1 MRLLE
6 NQLIQF
12 KGTFITLSQLEEMVG
27 RPETY
32 EEFAEIVQQLV
43 ERNVLQPVKSAGLT
57 IQTPRLSYKYKILK
71 HSAKKT
77 LREIIER
84 AQLTLHSSI
93 SLDAY
98 YRLTQEQLEQD
109 MQFIKKIN
117 NYVVTHG
124 LPIVPAPAPE
134 RSQQLVGDEKWIQHK
149 GGRRVLERLGLWF
162 SMQIVDVKEPLRF
175 AVHPKNTG
183 RKEQYHLIVENKTT
197 YEALLPVL
205 TETYF
210 STLIYGAGYEIVGNL
225 SLFDKQYPLPHVTH
239 TFYYFGDLDFSGIS
253 IWYLLQEQQ
262 EIKLAL
268 PFYDAAL
275 NDEGKQIPKQQLKD
289 EEAIGQ
295 FIKQLSEASRQKCQ
309 QLLDKRFYISQEVLV
324 TSELQEI
331 WKAMSDK
338 LMEESNEITF

>member
-1 MRLLE
+1 ME

-32 EEFAEIVQQLV
+32 EEFAGIVQQLV

-57 IQTPRLSYKYKILK
+57 IQTPKLSYKYRILK

-77 LREIIER
+77 LRETIER
-84 AQLTLHSSI
+84 MQLKLHSSI

-109 MQFIKKIN
+109 QQYITNIN
-117 NYVVTHG
+117 DYLVTHG
-124 LPIVPAPAPE
+124 LPTLPAPAPE

-149 GGRRVLERLGLWF
+149 GGRRVLERLGLW
-162 SMQIVDVKEPLRF
+162 STMQIVDVKEPLRF
-175 AVHPKNTG
+175 AIHPNNIG
-183 RKEQYHLIVENKTT
+183 LKEQYHLIVENKTT

-205 TETYF
+205 TETCF
-210 STLIYGAGYEIVGNL
+210 STLIYGAGFEIVGSI
-225 SLFDKQYPLPHVTH
+225 SLFDKQYPLPNVKH
-239 TFYYFGDLDFSGIS
+239 TFYYFGDIDFAGIS
-253 IWYLLQEQQ
+253 IWYLLQRQQ
-262 EIKLAL
+262 RIYLAL
-268 PFYDAAL
+268 PFYEAAL
-275 NDEGKQIPKQQLKD
+275 NDEGKRIPKKQLKD
-289 EEAIGQ
+289 EEAIVQ
-295 FIKQLSEASRQKCQ
+295 FIGQLSEASKQKCQ

-324 TSELQEI
+324 TSELQNI

-338 LMEESNEITF
+338 LLEGFNGLTI

>member
-1 MRLLE
+1 MRLVE

-57 IQTPRLSYKYKILK
+57 TQTPRLSYKYRILK

-77 LREIIER
+77 LRETIER
-84 AQLTLHSSI
+84 LQLTLHSSI

-109 MQFIKKIN
+109 LQYITKIN
-117 NYVVTHG
+117 NYVSAHG
-124 LPIVPAPAPE
+124 LPKVPAPAPE

-149 GGRRVLERLGLWF
+149 GGRRVLERLGLW
-162 SMQIVDVKEPLRF
+162 STMQIVDVKEPLRF
-175 AVHPKNTG
+175 AIHPSNIG

-197 YEALLPVL
+197 YEALLPAL
-205 TETYF
+205 TETCF
-210 STLIYGAGYEIVGNL
+210 STLIYGAGYEIVGSF
-225 SLFDKQYPLPHVTH
+225 SLFDKQYPLPDVKH
-239 TFYYFGDLDFSGIS
+239 TFYYFGDIDFAGIS
-253 IWYLLQEQQ
+253 IWYLLQRQQ
-262 EIKLAL
+262 QMHLAL
-268 PFYDAAL
+268 PFYEAAL
-275 NDEGKQIPKQQLKD
+275 NDEGKRIPKQQLKD

-295 FIKQLSEASRQKCQ
+295 FIGQLSEASRQKCE

-324 TSELQEI
+324 TSELQNI
-331 WKAMSDK
+331 WKAMSDQ
-338 LMEESNEITF
+338 LLEGSDGITI